1 MNLQYLKAELIYY
14 AKFFCIIDIDDE
26 YMMNSVKEIK
36 VKNRTYYSFDD
47 MIIIKNLDPN
57 KIKIDGKSYGV
68 ILIDRIGS
76 MIVKTLGMQQLIA

>member
-1 MNLQYLKAELIYY
+1 MNLQYLKAELSYC
-14 AKFFCIIDIDDE
+14 ANFFCIIDIDDE

-57 KIKIDGKSYGV
+57 KIKIDGKSYRV

>member
-1 MNLQYLKAELIYY
+1 MNLQYLKAELSYY

-57 KIKIDGKSYGV
+57 KIKIDGKSYRV